1 MKDTTKT
8 AWKCGAGAKQS
19 CKCHGT
25 LWYGATKRPDD
36 KKPIE
41 TWEQLR
47 QWKTLHKESEEW
59 QSCTDANFGSDP
71 WPEQEKQCWC
81 ENKPAYKPWKCAE
94 EGEECLCDQGWVVYG
109 AKVGADKKELDFFGT
124 IKLSMAITGT
134 HGKRTLQCDASSF
147 DGADPAPDADK
158 ACFCDSKKKFFDKS
172 FVGATKAF
180 WKSSLL
186 ESQSEGELKRTAEH
200 SSEVVKVSKEK
211 ESSAKESTTA
221 AGVENDK
228 AIADI

>member
-59 QSCTDANFGSDP
+59 
-71 WPEQEKQCWC
+71 
-81 ENKPAYKPWKCAE
+81 
-94 EGEECLCDQGWVVYG
+94 
-109 AKVGADKKELDFFGT
+109 
-124 IKLSMAITGT
+124 
-134 HGKRTLQCDASSF
+134 
-147 DGADPAPDADK
+147 
-158 ACFCDSKKKFFDKS
+158 
-172 FVGATKAF
+172 
-180 WKSSLL
+180 
-186 ESQSEGELKRTAEH
+186 
-200 SSEVVKVSKEK
+200 
-211 ESSAKESTTA
+211 
-221 AGVENDK
+221 
-228 AIADI
+228 

>member
-1 MKDTTKT
+1 
-8 AWKCGAGAKQS
+8 
-19 CKCHGT
+19 
-25 LWYGATKRPDD
+25 
-36 KKPIE
+36 
-41 TWEQLR
+41 
-47 QWKTLHKESEEW
+47 
-59 QSCTDANFGSDP
+59 
-71 WPEQEKQCWC
+71 
-81 ENKPAYKPWKCAE
+81 
-94 EGEECLCDQGWVVYG
+94 
-109 AKVGADKKELDFFGT
+109 
-124 IKLSMAITGT
+124 MAITGT